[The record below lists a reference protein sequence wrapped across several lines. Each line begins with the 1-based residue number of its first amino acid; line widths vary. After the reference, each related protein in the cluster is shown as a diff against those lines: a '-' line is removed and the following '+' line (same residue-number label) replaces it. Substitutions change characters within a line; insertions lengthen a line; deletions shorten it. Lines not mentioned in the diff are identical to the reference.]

1 VIQGGSGSGQRNI
14 ALAPASSPN
23 NKQTSYGITIVANGA
38 SGGGFKD
45 FGVFQNEAAY
55 TVYIDMS
62 DAGTRAN
69 WTLQYA
75 LDTHPAGVTATRS
88 RSLLVPPYAT
98 SRLLPHFSPEVASR
112 NHGSVIVV
120 FGVINSHGKFEGL
133 RVMQSPDVGF
143 SRLLLDSLAQ
153 WTFRPAEM
161 DGLAVPVKVLLGVP
175 VNSVPQNASA
185 PSTGSLQDKPR

>member
-1 VIQGGSGSGQRNI
+1 VIQGGSGSGSRNI
-14 ALAPASSPN
+14 ALAPAASST
-23 NKQTSYGITIVANGA
+23 NKQSSYGITIVANGA

-75 LDTHPAGVTATRS
+75 LDTHPAGASANRS

-98 SRLLPHFSPEVASR
+98 SKLLPHFSAEAANR

-120 FGVINSHGKFEGL
+120 FGVISSHGNFEGL
-133 RVMQSPDVGF
+133 RVLQSPDPSF
-143 SRLLLDSLAQ
+143 NRLLLDCLAR
-153 WTFRPAEM
+153 WAFRPAEV
-161 DGLAVPVKVLLGVP
+161 DGTAVSVKVLLGVP
-175 VNSVPQNASA
+175 VSSVPQNASA
-185 PSTGSLQDKPR
+185 PSTGSIQVRAR